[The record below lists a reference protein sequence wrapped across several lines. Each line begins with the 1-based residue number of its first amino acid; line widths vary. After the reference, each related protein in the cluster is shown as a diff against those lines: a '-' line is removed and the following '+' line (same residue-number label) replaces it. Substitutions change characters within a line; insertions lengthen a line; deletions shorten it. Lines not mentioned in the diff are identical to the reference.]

1 MKMEKC
7 AASTK
12 AKRYAYK
19 ILFETLNERALR
31 TDGRKILKYII
42 NKYFTRV

>member
-19 ILFETLNERALR
+19 ILFETPNERDLR
-31 TDGRKILKYII
+31 TDGKKILKYII
-42 NKYFTRV
+42 NKQFTSV